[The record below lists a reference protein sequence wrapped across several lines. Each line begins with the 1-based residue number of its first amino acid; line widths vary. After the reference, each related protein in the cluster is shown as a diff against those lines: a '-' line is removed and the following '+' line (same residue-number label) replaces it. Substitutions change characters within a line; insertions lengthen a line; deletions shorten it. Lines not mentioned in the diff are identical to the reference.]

1 MDQQTLKEAVA
12 AAALERVKALPGDRL
27 ALGIGTGSTAECF
40 IRLLPALQERIEVT
54 VSSSE
59 RSEAMLG
66 ELGLPVV
73 DLNTVTGLD
82 AYIDGADETNSEL
95 QLIKGGGAALT
106 REKIVAAASD
116 VFICIADVSKRVA
129 TLGAFPLPVEVIPM
143 ARSLVTRE
151 LSKLG
156 GEPVWREGVVTDNG
170 NVILDVHGLVIDRPA
185 ELEDRINQITGV
197 VCNGLFACRP
207 ADLVLLGTPEGV
219 QVLAPG

>member
-40 IRLLPALQERIEVT
+40 IRLLPALQGRIKVT
-54 VSSSE
+54 VSSSD
-59 RSEAMLG
+59 RSEAMLAA
-66 ELGLPVV
+66 LGLPVV
-73 DLNTVTGLD
+73 DLNSVTGLD

-129 TLGAFPLPVEVIPM
+129 ILGAFPLPVEVIPM

-197 VCNGLFACRP
+197 VCSGLFARRP

-219 QVLAPG
+219 QVLTPG

>member
-40 IRLLPALQERIEVT
+40 IRLLPALQGRIEVT

-59 RSEAMLG
+59 RSEAMLA

-207 ADLVLLGTPEGV
+207 ADLVLLGTPKGV

>member
-40 IRLLPALQERIEVT
+40 IRLLPALQGRIEVT

-59 RSEAMLG
+59 RSEAMLA

-185 ELEDRINQITGV
+185 ELEDRINQI
-197 VCNGLFACRP
+197 C
-207 ADLVLLGTPEGV
+207 LLYTSPSPRDRTRSRMPSS
-219 QVLAPG
+219 A

>member
-40 IRLLPALQERIEVT
+40 IRLLPALQGRIKVT

-59 RSEAMLG
+59 RSEAMLA

-73 DLNTVTGLD
+73 DLNTVAGLD

-106 REKIVAAASD
+106 REKIVAAAAD

-143 ARSLVTRE
+143 ARGLVARE

-156 GEPVWREGVVTDNG
+156 GEPIWREGVVTDNG

-197 VCNGLFACRP
+197 VCSGLFARRP